1 MLEMAPIFPRL
12 KRIDIYVW
20 ATPGPLLSDRQRE
33 SLRRIAARMPSLEKI
48 CLFSD
53 GLSFS
58 NEIVGMHFVQRTDSA
73 PHEVNLIGPYQDV
86 EYLRHVALDGLDW
99 EHDPVME
106 RSFPY
111 A

>member
-12 KRIDIYVW
+12 KRIDIYMW
-20 ATPGPLLSDRQRE
+20 ATPGPLLSDLQRE

-58 NEIVGMHFVQRTDSA
+58 NEIVGMHFVQRTDLA
-73 PHEVNLIGPYQDV
+73 PHEVDLIGPYQDV
-86 EYLRHVALDGLDW
+86 EYLRHVVLDGLDW